1 MELFSIEFWTALLS
15 IVVIDLVLAGD
26 NAIVI
31 GLAARNVPKQDQKK
45 VIILGTGGAIVIRA
59 IATLLVVYLLMVPG
73 LQLFGGLLL
82 LWIAV
87 KLMIEEKEHNIKAGS
102 SIGAAVG
109 TIIVADA
116 AMGLDNVLAVAGAA
130 KGHPFLVVLG
140 LMISLPI
147 VVWGSTIVLKFIERY
162 PVIIVLGS
170 AVLAWTASKMLVA
183 EKFVAPYFTN
193 PFIKYG
199 FEVIVVLGVVAA
211 GLIIKRNRAQ
221 RAQEA
226 DDHPEFHH
234 HRAQGE

>member
-45 VIILGTGGAIVIRA
+45 VIILGTSGAIVIRA

-102 SIGAAVG
+102 SIRAAVG

-130 KGHPFLVVLG
+130 KGHPFLVILG
-140 LMISLPI
+140 LMISIPI

-193 PFIKYG
+193 PFMKYG
-199 FEVIVVLGVVAA
+199 FEAIVVLGVVAT
-211 GLIIKRNRAQ
+211 GLIMKRN

>member
-109 TIIVADA
+109 TIIIADA
-116 AMGLDNVLAVAGAA
+116 AMGIDNVLAVAGAA
-130 KGHPFLVVLG
+130 KGHPFLVILG
-140 LMISLPI
+140 LIISLPI

-199 FEVIVVLGVVAA
+199 FETIIVLGVVAT

-221 RAQEA
+221 EA
-226 DDHPEFHH
+226 DDHPELHH